1 MGRLASD
8 PTLYNCIRNVRT
20 SQQLSQQELAR
31 RAGVTRQAVSA
42 IEAGRYAPNTSIAMR
57 LARALGCRVEDLFHL
72 DETLNEEPVQLV
84 QGAAPGTQRV
94 AVARIGDR
102 LVAHPL
108 TASRAFVEG
117 FANADAVLINDQSP
131 NMARMMVSPARLEQ
145 TALLLGCDPSLGAL
159 CDHLA
164 RRSRDLRITW
174 LSASS
179 HQALDTI
186 ARKEAHLAGSHLR
199 DPDGE
204 EYNVAHARQA
214 LGTEGGL
221 VVAFA
226 AWEQGLV
233 IAAGN
238 PKGVRK
244 VSDLARPDVRL
255 VNRELGSGCRVT
267 LDELLQSEGIP
278 IESVPGYRDEVTSHL
293 SVARAVMTGAA
304 DVGVALRAAAEVCD
318 LDFVPLSQVHFDLVV
333 PRSVLHHPAVSALLD
348 LLQDRAL
355 REELSTL
362 PGYEVSRLGSVIA
375 DIPVAA

>member
-8 PTLYNCIRNVRT
+8 PALHNCIRDVRT
-20 SQQLSQQELAR
+20 SRQLSQRELAR
-31 RAGVTRQAVSA
+31 RAGLTRQAVNA

-72 DETLNEEPVQLV
+72 YETPVEEPVRLA
-84 QGAAPGTQRV
+84 QGATPGTTRV
-94 AVARIGDR
+94 AVAKIGGR

-108 TASRAFVEG
+108 TASRALVEG
-117 FANADAVLINDQSP
+117 FVNADAVLISSQEPSV
-131 NMARMMVSPARLEQ
+131 AHMMVSSDRLEH

-164 RRSRDLRITW
+164 RRSRDLRVTW

-179 HQALDTI
+179 RQALDCI

-199 DPDGE
+199 NPGGV

-226 AWEQGLV
+226 AWEQGFV
-233 IAAGN
+233 VAPGN
-238 PKGVRK
+238 PKGVHV

-255 VNRELGSGCRVT
+255 VNREPGSGCRVS

-278 IESVPGYRDEVTSHL
+278 IESAPGYEDEVTSHL
-293 SVARAVMTGAA
+293 SVARAVMTGFA
-304 DVGVALRAAAEVCD
+304 DVGVALRAAAEVCG
-318 LDFVPLSQVHFDLVV
+318 LDFVPLSLVHFDLVV
-333 PRSVLHHPAVSALLD
+333 SRSALHHPAVAALLD
-348 LLQDRAL
+348 LLQGRAL

-362 PGYEVSRLGSVIA
+362 PGYEVSRTGNVIA
-375 DIPVAA
+375 DIPAAA

>member
-8 PTLYNCIRNVRT
+8 PALHNCIRDVRT

-31 RAGVTRQAVSA
+31 RAGLTRQAVNA

-57 LARALGCRVEDLFHL
+57 LARALGCRVEHLFQL
-72 DETLNEEPVQLV
+72 DETLVEEPVQLA
-84 QGAAPGTQRV
+84 QGATLGTNRV
-94 AVARIGDR
+94 AIAKIGDR

-117 FANADAVLINDQSP
+117 FVNADAVLINYQGPD
-131 NMARMMVSPARLEQ
+131 VARLIVPPDRLEH

-164 RRSRDLRITW
+164 RRSRDLRLTW

-179 HQALDTI
+179 SQALDSI

-199 DPDGE
+199 DPGGE
-204 EYNVAHARQA
+204 GYNVAHARQA

-226 AWEQGLV
+226 AWEQGFV
-233 IAAGN
+233 VAHGN
-238 PKGVRK
+238 PKGVHV

-255 VNRELGSGCRVT
+255 VNRESGSGCRVT
-267 LDELLQSEGIP
+267 LDELLQSEGLP
-278 IESVPGYRDEVTSHL
+278 TESVSGYKDEVTSHL

-304 DVGVALRAAAEVCD
+304 DVGLALRAAAEVGG
-318 LDFVPLSQVHFDLVV
+318 LDFVPLSQVHFDLVL
-333 PRSVLHHPAVSALLD
+333 PRSALQHPTVSALLD
-348 LLQDRAL
+348 LLQGRAL

-375 DIPVAA
+375 DIPLAA